1 MMKPLMNEIIKA
13 AKIIKSGGI
22 VAFPTETSYGLG
34 SSIFFADTLE
44 RIFMIKKRDEDKPLL
59 LLVPDTSHLDI
70 LVTHIP
76 DDADEIMKNFWP
88 GPVTLIFPAK
98 VGIPWQITARTNK
111 VGIRISS
118 NPWALALVK
127 EVGHPITATSANTA
141 GTESCNCAEEVRENL
156 INPAPDYILDGGKT
170 TGGSPSTIIDVSVN
184 PLHLVRKGAIDK
196 KNIEEKLNIKIS
208 E

>member
-34 SSIFFADTLE
+34 ASIFYPDSLE
-44 RIFMIKKRDEDKPLL
+44 RIFKIKKRDEDKPLL
-59 LLVPDTSHLDI
+59 LLLPDTTHLDI
-70 LVTHIP
+70 LVSNIP
-76 DDADEIMKNFWP
+76 AVADEIMRKFWP
-88 GPVTLIFPAK
+88 GPVTLIFSAK
-98 VGIPWQITARTNK
+98 VGIPWQITAKTNK

-141 GTESCNCAEEVRENL
+141 GTDSCNSAEDVRKNL
-156 INPAPDYILDGGKT
+156 SDPAPDYVLDGGKT
-170 TGGSPSTIIDVSVN
+170 TGGNPSTIIDVSVD
-184 PLHLVRKGAIDK
+184 PLRVVRKGAINK
-196 KNIEEKLNIKIS
+196 EIIEEELNIKIS